1 MEKITAL
8 LIVLATFCCAHDG
21 YATAPAPIATETPQQ
36 HRIGTCAAQYH
47 QKKID
52 KSQYHQF
59 MTQCLKNPPK
69 DTPLKPPASK

>member
-1 MEKITAL
+1 MKKTAL
-8 LIVLATFCCAHDG
+8 FLVSFMIFCCPGEAH
-21 YATAPAPIATETPQQ
+21 ATAPAPIATVTPQQ
-36 HRIGTCAAQYH
+36 ARTNTCIAQYR

-69 DTPLKPPASK
+69 DTPVGGAAK